1 MKCGEY
7 IFAYAS
13 KIMLTN
19 NARLILSS
27 ANLHIVDTCNCV
39 SYMDAMHE
47 RYQNIYR
54 EVVVHLKGKYIS
66 NFKIYIMY
74 TRMLA

>member
-1 MKCGEY
+1 MES

-19 NARLILSS
+19 NTRLMLSWS
-27 ANLHIVDTCNCV
+27 TNLHIVDTCNCV
-39 SYMDAMHE
+39 SYMEAMHE
-47 RYQNIYR
+47 RCQNIYR